1 MNEKQVIE
9 IRDKFLFFDNHKK
22 IMNIMGYEY
31 DETISHN
38 KNCVNFFVIMRDS
51 NRLNELSWVI
61 DKELG
66 LTPVETETPKTKWEY
81 KIVIL
86 GTLKFASSE
95 NEKKYITEILNEY
108 GADGWEVCGFELDRY
123 LLKRKIE

>member
-1 MNEKQVIE
+1 MNEKQIIE

-31 DETISHN
+31 DETISYN
-38 KNCVNFFVIMRDS
+38 KNCVIFFIQMRDS
-51 NRLNELSWVI
+51 NRLNELNDII

-66 LTPVETETPKTKWEY
+66 FTPVENKPPKTKWEY
-81 KIVIL
+81 KIIIL
-86 GTLKFASSE
+86 GMLKYASNDSE
-95 NEKKYITEILNEY
+95 TSYITNALNEE
-108 GADGWEVCGFELDRY
+108 GANGWEVCGVEFDRY

>member
-1 MNEKQVIE
+1 MNEKQIIE

-31 DETISHN
+31 DESISHN

-51 NRLNELSWVI
+51 NRLNELSRII

-66 LTPVETETPKTKWEY
+66 ITPVETETPKTKWEY

-108 GADGWEVCGFELDRY
+108 GADGWEVCGVELDRY

>member
-1 MNEKQVIE
+1 MNEKQIIE

-31 DETISHN
+31 DESISHN

-51 NRLNELSWVI
+51 NRLNELSKII

-66 LTPVETETPKTKWEY
+66 ITPVETETPKTKWEY
-81 KIVIL
+81 KVIISES
-86 GTLKFASSE
+86 LKFVS
-95 NEKKYITEILNEY
+95 NDRYITGILNEY
-108 GADGWEVCGFELDRY
+108 GADGWEVCGVELDRY